1 MFLVTAVGKNQKLL
15 PLRIQ
20 IYVLR
25 NKQRFIFM
33 PPVYVCAIGAAGV
46 KLGGGP
52 IGDDGLEPPPG
63 NGGCP
68 PGRLGEPP
76 QGGGID
82 PG

>member
-1 MFLVTAVGKNQKLL
+1 MFLVTTVGKNQKLL

-20 IYVLR
+20 TYVLR
-25 NKQRFIFM
+25 NKHRFIFM
-33 PPVYVCAIGAAGV
+33 PPACACAIGAAGV

-52 IGDDGLEPPPG
+52 IGDALGLPPG

-76 QGGGID
+76 IGGGIG

>member
-1 MFLVTAVGKNQKLL
+1 MPLVND
-15 PLRIQ
+15 
-20 IYVLR
+20 
-25 NKQRFIFM
+25 
-33 PPVYVCAIGAAGV
+33 CAIWAAGV

-52 IGDDGLEPPPG
+52 IGDGLEPPPG

-76 QGGGID
+76 IGGGIR

>member
-20 IYVLR
+20 TYVLR
-25 NKQRFIFM
+25 NKHRFIFM
-33 PPVYVCAIGAAGV
+33 PPVYVCAIGAGGV

-52 IGDDGLEPPPG
+52 IGDGLGPPPG

-76 QGGGID
+76 QCGGIG

>member
-1 MFLVTAVGKNQKLL
+1 MFLVTAVGKNQKFL
-15 PLRIQ
+15 PFRIQ
-20 IYVLR
+20 TYVLR
-25 NKQRFIFM
+25 NKHRLILM
-33 PPVYVCAIGAAGV
+33 PLVNDCAIWAAGV

-52 IGDDGLEPPPG
+52 IGDGLEPPPG

-76 QGGGID
+76 IGGGIR